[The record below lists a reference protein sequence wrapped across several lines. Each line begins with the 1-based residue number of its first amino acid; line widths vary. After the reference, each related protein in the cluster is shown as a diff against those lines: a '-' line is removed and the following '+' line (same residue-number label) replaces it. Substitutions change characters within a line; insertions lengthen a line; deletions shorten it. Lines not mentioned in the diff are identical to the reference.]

1 MPRSVAVTSQRR
13 SELPLQV
20 DTTICKQVL
29 APNKLVISGY
39 DHRVCLSTDP
49 TGDAWRRPVRMRGSV
64 EQDRL
69 ALGRLIDEDADPAE
83 ISYYESLSDPQVR
96 MLNKAQRAYEGQY
109 RRRIRRLAAKA
120 KDDQGH

>member
-1 MPRSVAVTSQRR
+1 
-13 SELPLQV
+13 
-20 DTTICKQVL
+20 
-29 APNKLVISGY
+29 
-39 DHRVCLSTDP
+39 
-49 TGDAWRRPVRMRGSV
+49 MRGGV

-96 MLNKAQRAYEGQY
+96 MLDKAQRAYEGQY
-109 RRRIRRLAAKA
+109 RRRIRRRAAKA